1 MKSINVN
8 ELKELKD
15 SNADYVLI
23 DVREIH
29 ENENAEMGGILIPM
43 GEISERF
50 SEIPKGKKVII
61 HCRSGVRSANVISW
75 LEQNHGYENLY
86 NLEGGIMAWA
96 ATYDPSLRV

>member
-8 ELKELKD
+8 ELKQLQDTNEDFL
-15 SNADYVLI
+15 LI

-29 ENENAEMGGILIPM
+29 ENKMASMNGILIPM
-43 GEISERF
+43 GEIMERF
-50 SEIPKGKKVII
+50 QEIPKDKKVVI

-75 LEQNHGYENLY
+75 LEQAHDYQNLY

-96 ATYDPSLRV
+96 ANYDPGLRV

>member
-15 SNADYVLI
+15 SNADFVLI

-29 ENENAEMGGILIPM
+29 ENENAEMGGTLIPM

-50 SEIPKGKKVII
+50 SEIPKDKKVII

-75 LEQNHGYENLY
+75 LEQAHGYDNLH